1 MPKPV
6 IPSLTIDGWDTNPLS
21 QMSKLFE
28 YYQASD
34 YSQSDY
40 FMGSIISLKYTLSKD
55 IRPNI
60 LKENIEADLRKLYGK
75 FFDTVEPIIDVQE
88 EGDGIVNII
97 INLTT
102 TYNAQTYT
110 LAKSIKGRSSGI
122 IEYQTKLTNK
132 YKYDQGGL

>member
-97 INLTT
+97 INLTC
-102 TYNAQTYT
+102 TYNTQTYT

-132 YKYDQGGL
+132 YKYDQEGL

>member
-97 INLTT
+97 INLTC
-102 TYNAQTYT
+102 TYNTQTYT

>member
-1 MPKPV
+1 MPRPV

>member
-1 MPKPV
+1 MPRPV

-132 YKYDQGGL
+132 YKYDQEGL

>member
-1 MPKPV
+1 
-6 IPSLTIDGWDTNPLS
+6 
-21 QMSKLFE
+21 MSKLFE

-132 YKYDQGGL
+132 YKYDQEGL

>member
-132 YKYDQGGL
+132 YKYDQEGL

>member
-102 TYNAQTYT
+102 TYNTQTYT

-132 YKYDQGGL
+132 YKYDQEGL

>member
-34 YSQSDY
+34 YSQSNC

-132 YKYDQGGL
+132 YKYDQEGL

>member
-1 MPKPV
+1 MPRPV

-97 INLTT
+97 INLTC
-102 TYNAQTYT
+102 TYNTQTYT

-132 YKYDQGGL
+132 YKYDQEGL

>member
-1 MPKPV
+1 MARPV

>member
-97 INLTT
+97 INLTC
-102 TYNAQTYT
+102 TYNTQTYT

-132 YKYDQGGL
+132 YKYDKEGL

>member
-60 LKENIEADLRKLYGK
+60 LKENIETDLRKLYGK

-97 INLTT
+97 INLTC
-102 TYNAQTYT
+102 TYNTQTYT

-132 YKYDQGGL
+132 YKYDQEGL

>member
-1 MPKPV
+1 MPRPV

-97 INLTT
+97 INLTC
-102 TYNAQTYT
+102 TYNTQTYT

>member
-97 INLTT
+97 INLTC

>member
-1 MPKPV
+1 MPRPV

-55 IRPNI
+55 IRPNV

>member
-1 MPKPV
+1 MPRPV

-60 LKENIEADLRKLYGK
+60 LKDNIEADLRKLYGK

>member
-6 IPSLTIDGWDTNPLS
+6 IPSLTIDRWDTNPLS

-97 INLTT
+97 INLTC
-102 TYNAQTYT
+102 TYNTQTYT

-132 YKYDQGGL
+132 YKYDQEGL

>member
-97 INLTT
+97 INLTCN
-102 TYNAQTYT
+102 YNTQTYT

-132 YKYDQGGL
+132 YKYDQEGL

>member
-97 INLTT
+97 INLTC
-102 TYNAQTYT
+102 TYNTQTYT

-122 IEYQTKLTNK
+122 IEYQTKLSNK
-132 YKYDQGGL
+132 YKYDQVGL